1 VFDERN
7 KFAYR
12 NFLRFKMY
20 FKLKTSEAS
29 MFQFEGN
36 LMEFLLGTSIL
47 DETWT
52 GDFCLHLD
60 TNSTHEEEF
69 EVQIRNFLT
78 WS

>member
-1 VFDERN
+1 
-7 KFAYR
+7 
-12 NFLRFKMY
+12 
-20 FKLKTSEAS
+20 